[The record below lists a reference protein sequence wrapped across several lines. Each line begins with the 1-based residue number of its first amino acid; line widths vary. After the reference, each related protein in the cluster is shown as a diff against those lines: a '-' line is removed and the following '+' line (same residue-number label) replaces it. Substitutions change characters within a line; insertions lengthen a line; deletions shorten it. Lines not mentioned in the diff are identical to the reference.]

1 MNDADHAPAGAFL
14 RMLGAAHTFQTFDD
28 AKQAKRAELARI
40 VHGDLDRHGDL
51 LRRLNE
57 RGAGVFVMVNSGD
70 GKGRKVANV
79 RHVRALFLD
88 LDGSPLEPVAQA
100 TLRPHCIVE
109 SSPGRF
115 HAYWLVSD
123 CALSDFTDAQR
134 ALAQRFSGD
143 PKVCDLPR
151 VMRVPGF
158 MHRKGPAFRSRI
170 MELHDT
176 PAYTMAQLREGLALD
191 TFEARPVK
199 PLRADGEAKKPL
211 PDVIPEGE
219 RNTRLF
225 ALARGLVQ
233 KGHDRAIVNDR
244 LQALNAKRCRPPL
257 CASEVDD
264 IAAQACSYGSDGF
277 AKVPH
282 RLLDS
287 EEWKASPRSVHEIV
301 LLAFR
306 RYNGSNNGNIAL
318 TFDDFKGRDG
328 FGKRESFYKLRRLA
342 VDSGFLTLA
351 SEGRRTQKGRT
362 PDLYGIAPR
371 WLSDRP
377 LSAQKGTLRMGTKGN
392 PYIDKQLLG
401 DRALDGELAA

>member
-1 MNDADHAPAGAFL
+1 MNDADHAPAGKFL

-40 VHGDLDRHGDL
+40 VHGDLDRHEDL
-51 LRRLNE
+51 LRRLNG

-88 LDGSPLEPVAQA
+88 LDGSPLDPVKHA
-100 TLRPHCIVE
+100 TPKPHCIVE

-123 CALSDFTDAQR
+123 CALSDFTDAQK
-134 ALAQRFSGD
+134 ALAQRFGGD

-158 MHRKGPAFRSRI
+158 VHRKGAAFRSRI
-170 MELHDT
+170 LELRDL
-176 PAYTMAQLREGLALD
+176 PAYTMAELRDGLALHAPD
-191 TFEARPVK
+191 NPAK
-199 PLRADGEAKKPL
+199 SLRANGEAKKPL

-219 RNTRLF
+219 RNTTLF

-233 KGHDRAIVNDR
+233 KGHDRAMVNVR

-257 CASEVDD
+257 CASEVDA

-282 RLLDS
+282 SLLDS

-301 LLAFR
+301 MLAFR

-342 VDSGFLTLA
+342 VDSGFLTLT
-351 SEGRRTQKGRT
+351 SEGRRTQQGRT

-371 WLSDRP
+371 WLSGHP
-377 LSAQKGTLRMGTKGN
+377 LSTQKGTLRMGTKGN

-401 DRALDGELAA
+401 DRALDGEMAA